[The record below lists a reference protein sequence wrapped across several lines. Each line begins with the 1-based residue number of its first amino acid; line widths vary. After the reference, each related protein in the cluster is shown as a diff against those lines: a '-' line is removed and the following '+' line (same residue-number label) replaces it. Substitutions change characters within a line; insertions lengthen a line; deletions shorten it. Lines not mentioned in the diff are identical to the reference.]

1 MSEWRL
7 PKVTATMSPVT
18 LIAAIA
24 AIAVVA
30 LAVALAV
37 SVGRK
42 HRVERHEVENM
53 FSSENDRTW
62 WEERR

>member
-1 MSEWRL
+1 
-7 PKVTATMSPVT
+7 MSPVT

-42 HRVERHEVENM
+42 HRAERHEVENM
-53 FSSENDRTW
+53 FSTESDRTW
-62 WEERR
+62 WEERG

>member
-1 MSEWRL
+1 
-7 PKVTATMSPVT
+7 MSPVT

-30 LAVALAV
+30 LALALAV

-53 FSSENDRTW
+53 FSTESDRTW